1 MIRLATAT
9 AVFGLIVAACGG
21 QVTEE
26 TFETVPPPGSTVAT
40 TEAPAVTDT
49 GDPTT
54 TAAPPVTSEPIVV
67 DGPPAPDFSLALH
80 DGLGF
85 VLSAETKPVY
95 MVFWAEW

>member
-1 MIRLATAT
+1 MRLATAT
-9 AVFGLIVAACGG
+9 AVFGLVVAACGG

-26 TFETVPPPGSTVAT
+26 TFETVPPQDSTMTT
-40 TEAPAVTDT
+40 TEAPVATDA

-54 TAAPPVTSEPIVV
+54 TGAPPVTAAPVVV
-67 DGPPAPDFSLALH
+67 DGPPAPDFALALH

-85 VLSAETKPVY
+85 VLSEEEKPVY

>member
-9 AVFGLIVAACGG
+9 AIFGLTVAACGG
-21 QVTEE
+21 QVTED
-26 TFETVPPPGSTVAT
+26 TFESVPPPSSTLVT
-40 TEAPAVTDT
+40 TEAPAATDT

-54 TAAPPVTSEPIVV
+54 TEAPPVNSEPIVV
-67 DGPPAPDFSLALH
+67 DGPPAPDFALALH

-85 VLSAETKPVY
+85 VLSAEEKPVY